1 MANRT
6 NLVNLDAMIKRADF
20 AVQES
25 ENNNFDSVAGL
36 ALRDLAKG
44 GFIGPSLRKPDFQRE
59 TNHWSPEQIVS
70 LLECFRNGDLI
81 PSVILWRSTS
91 YLFVIDG
98 CHRLSVLRA
107 WLEDDY
113 GDGQIS
119 KNFFGD
125 IPQQQLQIA
134 QKTRKLINEGIGTW
148 QHFQSKIE
156 DPDNLGEDRKLI
168 NALIIRSLP
177 IQWVN
182 GDADKAEISFFNI
195 NRQGTPL
202 DETEEI
208 LLKNR
213 KKPISIAARS
223 VIRAGKGHKYWS
235 RFVSENAE
243 KIERLATEL
252 HQALFQPEV
261 QTPVKTLDLPLGGSQ
276 GIRTALRILMDFML
290 IANRNYQGEPKKI
303 DNQQDDQDGTSTIQ
317 VLDKSLKLAK
327 RITGNSL
334 GSLGLH
340 PAVYFYGETGKHS
353 DPLFMGI
360 VILLGK
366 HLSNNNK
373 GFFKKFTNCLAKLES
388 ILIDNKSLIT
398 SIIQNYSSNQ
408 RANKYSELLDK
419 IIDLLDR
426 NEIVDEN
433 KLIDLSGLKVKTI
446 LSRAGKES
454 KNFSDGVKSE
464 VFIKTALSC
473 SIKCPICDGY
483 LDTKKS
489 VSYDH
494 ITRKR
499 EGGLGDS
506 SNGQLTHPYC
516 NQAIK
521 Q

>member
-1 MANRT
+1 
-6 NLVNLDAMIKRADF
+6 
-20 AVQES
+20 
-25 ENNNFDSVAGL
+25 
-36 ALRDLAKG
+36 
-44 GFIGPSLRKPDFQRE
+44 
-59 TNHWSPEQIVS
+59 
-70 LLECFRNGDLI
+70 
-81 PSVILWRSTS
+81 
-91 YLFVIDG
+91 
-98 CHRLSVLRA
+98 
-107 WLEDDY
+107 
-113 GDGQIS
+113 
-119 KNFFGD
+119 
-125 IPQQQLQIA
+125 
-134 QKTRKLINEGIGTW
+134 
-148 QHFQSKIE
+148 
-156 DPDNLGEDRKLI
+156 
-168 NALIIRSLP
+168 
-177 IQWVN
+177 
-182 GDADKAEISFFNI
+182 
-195 NRQGTPL
+195 
-202 DETEEI
+202 
-208 LLKNR
+208 
-213 KKPISIAARS
+213 
-223 VIRAGKGHKYWS
+223 
-235 RFVSENAE
+235 
-243 KIERLATEL
+243 
-252 HQALFQPEV
+252 
-261 QTPVKTLDLPLGGSQ
+261 
-276 GIRTALRILMDFML
+276 ML
-290 IANRNYQGEPKKI
+290 IAKVRCSQ
-303 DNQQDDQDGTSTIQ
+303 
-317 VLDKSLKLAK
+317 
-327 RITGNSL
+327 
-334 GSLGLH
+334 
-340 PAVYFYGETGKHS
+340 HS

-373 GFFKKFTNCLAKLES
+373 GFFKKFTNCRAKLES

-483 LDTKKS
+483 LDIKKS